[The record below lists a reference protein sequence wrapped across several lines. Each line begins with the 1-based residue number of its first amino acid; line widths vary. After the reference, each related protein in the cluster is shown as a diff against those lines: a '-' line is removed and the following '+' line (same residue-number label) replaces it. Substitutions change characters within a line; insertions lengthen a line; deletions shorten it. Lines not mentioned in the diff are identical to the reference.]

1 VRQGA
6 SWTAASHLQ
15 LTAAAVV
22 RPVLVVLCAELS
34 WVVARPDG
42 ACPGGASSRH
52 PASGVVAVID
62 TARTPAMASV
72 AGRRPACGVHP
83 SGVVRDPRRPCGVR
97 PAGFIVRGSGGPA
110 VCRPPSGVRPS
121 AVRPVC
127 PDASSWSHP
136 GRCARQPSPQEPSRS
151 RWAAAPSSGSVD
163 GRAGLGRAPLPSPR
177 VGQWGSVANLAG
189 VVAGRRRPR
198 VTLSDRAGQAGVRSA
213 RRCGGAVARERAAAR
228 GGRACRVAAALGL
241 GGRPRWVMVV
251 APAVGVDG
259 PARAD
264 GLADGDGDAAPARPR
279 LTAGVPGSLPA
290 AL

>member
-1 VRQGA
+1 MAPLLHTLHAAAGHTPAITLDGRPAALRLTRNHLRTAVRQGA

-22 RPVLVVLCAELS
+22 RPVLVVLCAELLLLAQT
-34 WVVARPDG
+34 VPTRAERPAG
-42 ACPGGASSRH
+42 IQR
-52 PASGVVAVID
+52 SGVVAVID

-151 RWAAAPSSGSVD
+151 RWAAAPSSGSVN
-163 GRAGLGRAPLPSPR
+163 GRAGLGRATLPSPR
-177 VGQWGSVANLAG
+177 LGQWGVGGEPCRDG
-189 VVAGRRRPR
+189 V
-198 VTLSDRAGQAGVRSA
+198 T
-213 RRCGGAVARERAAAR
+213 AAATR
-228 GGRACRVAAALGL
+228 DR
-241 GGRPRWVMVV
+241 
-251 APAVGVDG
+251 
-259 PARAD
+259 
-264 GLADGDGDAAPARPR
+264 
-279 LTAGVPGSLPA
+279 
-290 AL
+290 

>member
-22 RPVLVVLCAELS
+22 RPVLVVLCAELLLLAQT
-34 WVVARPDG
+34 VPTRAERPAG
-42 ACPGGASSRH
+42 IQR
-52 PASGVVAVID
+52 SGVVAVID

-189 VVAGRRRPR
+189 VVSRRRPR
-198 VTLSDRAGQAGVRSA
+198 VTAERPGRPGRRAERPSLR
-213 RRCGGAVARERAAAR
+213 RRCGHGSRLPRE
-228 GGRACRVAAALGL
+228 VAAPAAWLPSSGL
-241 GGRPRWVMVV
+241 GGRPRWVVVV

-259 PARAD
+259 PERAD
-264 GLADGDGDAAPARPR
+264 GLAGGDGVRPR
-279 LTAGVPGSLPA
+279 RGPG
-290 AL
+290 